1 MPEVPLCFVAM
12 PFGVKPDGRGGS
24 VDFDAVYREL
34 LVPAIRAAELEPL
47 RADQEL
53 VGGIVHKPMFERLVL
68 ADYAIADLTTA
79 NANVYYELSCRH
91 AMGKAVIYMAV
102 DPTHLP
108 FHVFDNR
115 TIFYTMHA

>member
-1 MPEVPLCFVAM
+1 MPSDTTNQSAPTSSR
-12 PFGVKPDGRGGS
+12 KPGRITTQIIK
-24 VDFDAVYREL
+24 L
-34 LVPAIRAAELEPL
+34 LNS
-47 RADQEL
+47 ADL
-53 VGGIVHKPMFERLVL
+53 V
-68 ADYAIADLTTA
+68 IADLSLG